1 MDIYLFQTSFIS
13 VVRAYIYM
21 NMDGM
26 LERERKEKN
35 DLNIRNKDDEK

>member
-1 MDIYLFQTSFIS
+1 
-13 VVRAYIYM
+13 VCIYM

-35 DLNIRNKDDEK
+35 DLKIRNKDDEK